1 MSASFTPAPGGQKG
15 RRIRW
20 FRDVKRRGAGPGP
33 EESGAARRRPAPG
46 KRGDGV
52 ALARPTAGCH
62 PPTPPAPCGDAAL
75 PTPAAEQPSGRIN
88 KTAFKLFKRRK
99 SGGTMPSIF
108 GVRSKGGEGKG
119 AGKAA
124 GMVRSR
130 THDGLA
136 DAVLESGKKEEPGGG
151 GGGGGD
157 PQSAEPQGRAGG
169 GPGLS
174 PGSAVAK
181 SHSFFSLLRKNG
193 RAESGKAEGA
203 EQRAG
208 GRQKKG
214 LKGIFSSMRWHKKD
228 KNGKEERGE
237 TSEIQAGLIMP
248 GSLTASLE
256 CIKEETPKPLCET
269 PSGAGDVG
277 PEAPREKGSGEARA
291 SAPEPQAGGGETR
304 DSAVPPGEDPA
315 AGRRPEEPSR
325 EPPEPGAGGEVG
337 TAKDAAITGDV
348 PIPTIPPV
356 EPHCDSGQE
365 TAAAPDPSSV
375 DPPSEQSIDRICLMF
390 ADVTSLKSF
399 DSLTGCGDI
408 IADHE
413 EDVGS
418 GSGGCAKSAPGAG
431 KLGASKKHPTM
442 VAYQGG
448 GEEMASP
455 DQVDDTYLQEFWDM
469 LSQTEETQAEAGGG
483 GGGAK
488 KPEGLKEN
496 RGTEGAQNRVAVKRG
511 GLHQIPIHLNHKEE
525 QKSREKDQHEG
536 VPNSDEGYWDSTTP
550 GPEED
555 GSTSIQKE
563 TIPRDSYSGDAL
575 YDLYT
580 EPDETPPA
588 APADEGVTC
597 VPRSKPVS
605 PITTTCSLKTP
616 SSTLRD
622 SKIPISIKHLSSH
635 PASHGAD
642 SSNSHHVA
650 HHHLAKSEMHRTK
663 IPVSKVLVRRVS
675 NRGLAGTTVKAAT
688 YQDSAK
694 K

>member
-1 MSASFTPAPGGQKG
+1 
-15 RRIRW
+15 
-20 FRDVKRRGAGPGP
+20 
-33 EESGAARRRPAPG
+33 
-46 KRGDGV
+46 
-52 ALARPTAGCH
+52 
-62 PPTPPAPCGDAAL
+62 
-75 PTPAAEQPSGRIN
+75 
-88 KTAFKLFKRRK
+88 
-99 SGGTMPSIF
+99 
-108 GVRSKGGEGKG
+108 
-119 AGKAA
+119 
-124 GMVRSR
+124 
-130 THDGLA
+130 
-136 DAVLESGKKEEPGGG
+136 
-151 GGGGGD
+151 GGGD
-157 PQSAEPQGRAGG
+157 PQSKEAQGRAGG
-169 GPGLS
+169 GLGLS

-193 RAESGKAEGA
+193 RPEGGKAEGA
-203 EQRAG
+203 EPRAG

-237 TSEIQAGLIMP
+237 SSENQAGLIMP

-256 CIKEETPKPLCET
+256 CIKEETPKPLCDA
-269 PSGAGDVG
+269 PSGAADAGL
-277 PEAPREKGSGEARA
+277 EAPPEKRSGEAR
-291 SAPEPQAGGGETR
+291 EPRAGGGEPR
-304 DSAVPPGEDPA
+304 DGGASPGEAPA
-315 AGRRPEEPSR
+315 AAAAGPPEELSR
-325 EPPEPGAGGEVG
+325 EPPDPGAGEVG
-337 TAKDAAITGDV
+337 TAKDAAI
-348 PIPTIPPV
+348 
-356 EPHCDSGQE
+356 
-365 TAAAPDPSSV
+365 
-375 DPPSEQSIDRICLMF
+375 
-390 ADVTSLKSF
+390 
-399 DSLTGCGDI
+399 TGCGDI

-413 EDVGS
+413 EDVGG
-418 GSGGCAKSAPGAG
+418 GSGGCQKSTPGAG

-455 DQVDDTYLQEFWDM
+455 DQVDDTCLQEFWDM
-469 LSQTEETQAEAGGG
+469 LSQTEETQTEGGG
-483 GGGAK
+483 GGGGTK

-496 RGTEGAQNRVAVKRG
+496 RGTEGPQNRVAVKRG

-525 QKSREKDQHEG
+525 QKGREKEQHEG

-575 YDLYT
+575 YDLYA
-580 EPDETPPA
+580 EPDENPPA
-588 APADEGVTC
+588 GPTDEEVTC

-616 SSTLRD
+616 SSTLKD

-642 SSNSHHVA
+642 ASNSHHVA
-650 HHHLAKSEMHRTK
+650 HHHHLTKSEMHRTK

-675 NRGLAGTTVKAAT
+675 NRGLAGTTVKAAA

>member
-1 MSASFTPAPGGQKG
+1 MDSHCDCAEP
-15 RRIRW
+15 
-20 FRDVKRRGAGPGP
+20 
-33 EESGAARRRPAPG
+33 
-46 KRGDGV
+46 
-52 ALARPTAGCH
+52 
-62 PPTPPAPCGDAAL
+62 
-75 PTPAAEQPSGRIN
+75 PAAEQPSGRIN

-119 AGKAA
+119 ASKA

-136 DAVLESGKKEEPGGG
+136 DAVLESSKKEEPGGG
-151 GGGGGD
+151 D
-157 PQSAEPQGRAGG
+157 PQSKEAQGRPAGSLG
-169 GPGLS
+169 VS
-174 PGSAVAK
+174 PGSSVAK

-193 RAESGKAEGA
+193 RAENGRAESA

-237 TSEIQAGLIMP
+237 ASEIQAGLIMP

-256 CIKEETPKPLCET
+256 CIKEETPKPLSET
-269 PSGAGDVG
+269 PSSAGDSAG
-277 PEAPREKGSGEARA
+277 LEPPREKRGGEALA
-291 SAPEPQAGGGETR
+291 SPGEPEAGGGEPR
-304 DSAVPPGEDPA
+304 ASSPPPREDPAA
-315 AGRRPEEPSR
+315 AGRRPEELCR
-325 EPPEPGAGGEVG
+325 QRPEPGAGEVG
-337 TAKDAAITGDV
+337 TAKDAAI
-348 PIPTIPPV
+348 
-356 EPHCDSGQE
+356 
-365 TAAAPDPSSV
+365 
-375 DPPSEQSIDRICLMF
+375 
-390 ADVTSLKSF
+390 
-399 DSLTGCGDI
+399 TGCGDI

-413 EDVGS
+413 EDVGG
-418 GSGGCAKSAPGAG
+418 GSGGCEKSTPGAG

-469 LSQTEETQAEAGGG
+469 LSQTEETQTEGGG
-483 GGGAK
+483 GGGGTK

-496 RGTEGAQNRVAVKRG
+496 RGTEGAQNKVVLKRG

-525 QKSREKDQHEG
+525 QKSREKEQHEG
-536 VPNSDEGYWDSTTP
+536 IPNSDEGYWDSTTP

-555 GSTSIQKE
+555 SSTSIQKE

-575 YDLYT
+575 YDLYA
-580 EPDETPPA
+580 EPDENPPGG
-588 APADEGVTC
+588 PADEEVTC
-597 VPRSKPVS
+597 VPRAKLVS
-605 PITTTCSLKTP
+605 PITTTCSLRTP
-616 SSTLRD
+616 SSSVKD

-635 PASHGAD
+635 AASHGAD
-642 SSNSHHVA
+642 ASNSHHIA

-675 NRGLAGTTVKAAT
+675 NRGLAGTTVKAAA

>member
-1 MSASFTPAPGGQKG
+1 MDSQCDCAEP
-15 RRIRW
+15 
-20 FRDVKRRGAGPGP
+20 
-33 EESGAARRRPAPG
+33 
-46 KRGDGV
+46 
-52 ALARPTAGCH
+52 
-62 PPTPPAPCGDAAL
+62 
-75 PTPAAEQPSGRIN
+75 PAAEQPSGRIN

-119 AGKAA
+119 AAKT

-136 DAVLESGKKEEPGGG
+136 DAVLESSKKEEPGGC
-151 GGGGGD
+151 D
-157 PQSAEPQGRAGG
+157 PQSREPQSRPGGSLGVSAG
-169 GPGLS
+169 S
-174 PGSAVAK
+174 SVAK

-193 RAESGKAEGA
+193 RPENGKAESA

-214 LKGIFSSMRWHKKD
+214 LKGIFSSMRWHRKD

-237 TSEIQAGLIMP
+237 TSEIQSGLIMP

-256 CIKEETPKPLCET
+256 CIKEETPKPLSET
-269 PSGAGDVG
+269 PGSAGDA
-277 PEAPREKGSGEARA
+277 ELDTPREKRSEEALA
-291 SAPEPQAGGGETR
+291 AAQEEAGAVGGEPR
-304 DSAVPPGEDPA
+304 DNSPPAREDPAA
-315 AGRRPEEPSR
+315 AGRRPEELCHERPD
-325 EPPEPGAGGEVG
+325 PGAGEVG
-337 TAKDAAITGDV
+337 TAKDAAI
-348 PIPTIPPV
+348 
-356 EPHCDSGQE
+356 
-365 TAAAPDPSSV
+365 
-375 DPPSEQSIDRICLMF
+375 
-390 ADVTSLKSF
+390 
-399 DSLTGCGDI
+399 TGCGDI

-418 GSGGCAKSAPGAG
+418 GSGGCEKSTPGAG

-455 DQVDDTYLQEFWDM
+455 DQVDDTCLQEFWDM
-469 LSQTEETQAEAGGG
+469 LSQTEETPTGGG
-483 GGGAK
+483 GGTK
-488 KPEGLKEN
+488 KPEGLKES
-496 RGTEGAQNRVAVKRG
+496 RGAEGAQSRAVGKRG
-511 GLHQIPIHLNHKEE
+511 GLHQIPVHLNHKEE
-525 QKSREKDQHEG
+525 QKGREKDQHEG

-555 GSTSIQKE
+555 SSTSIQKE
-563 TIPRDSYSGDAL
+563 AIPRDSYSGDAL
-575 YDLYT
+575 YDLYA
-580 EPDETPPA
+580 EPDENPPA
-588 APADEGVTC
+588 APTVAEVTC

-605 PITTTCSLKTP
+605 PITTTLKTP
-616 SSTLRD
+616 SSTVKD

-635 PASHGAD
+635 SASHGAD
-642 SSNSHHVA
+642 ASNSHHVA

-688 YQDSAK
+688 YHDSAK

>member
-1 MSASFTPAPGGQKG
+1 MDSHCDCAEP
-15 RRIRW
+15 
-20 FRDVKRRGAGPGP
+20 
-33 EESGAARRRPAPG
+33 
-46 KRGDGV
+46 
-52 ALARPTAGCH
+52 
-62 PPTPPAPCGDAAL
+62 
-75 PTPAAEQPSGRIN
+75 PAAEQPSGRIN

-119 AGKAA
+119 ASKA

-136 DAVLESGKKEEPGGG
+136 DAVLESSKKEEPGGG
-151 GGGGGD
+151 D
-157 PQSAEPQGRAGG
+157 PQSKEAQGRPAGSLG
-169 GPGLS
+169 VS
-174 PGSAVAK
+174 AGSSVAK

-193 RAESGKAEGA
+193 RAENGRAEGA
-203 EQRAG
+203 EPRAG

-237 TSEIQAGLIMP
+237 ASEIQAGLIMP

-256 CIKEETPKPLCET
+256 CIKEETPKPLSET
-269 PSGAGDVG
+269 PGSAGDGAGLE
-277 PEAPREKGSGEARA
+277 PPREKRGGDALASPGE
-291 SAPEPQAGGGETR
+291 PEAGGGEPR
-304 DSAVPPGEDPA
+304 ASSPPPREDPAA
-315 AGRRPEEPSR
+315 AGRRPEELCR
-325 EPPEPGAGGEVG
+325 QRPEPGAGEVG
-337 TAKDAAITGDV
+337 TAKDAAI
-348 PIPTIPPV
+348 
-356 EPHCDSGQE
+356 
-365 TAAAPDPSSV
+365 
-375 DPPSEQSIDRICLMF
+375 
-390 ADVTSLKSF
+390 
-399 DSLTGCGDI
+399 TGCGDI

-413 EDVGS
+413 EDVGG
-418 GSGGCAKSAPGAG
+418 GSGGCEKSTPGAG

-469 LSQTEETQAEAGGG
+469 LSQTEETQTEGGG
-483 GGGAK
+483 GGGGTK

-496 RGTEGAQNRVAVKRG
+496 RGTEGAQNKVVVKRG

-525 QKSREKDQHEG
+525 QKGREKEQHEG
-536 VPNSDEGYWDSTTP
+536 IPNSDEGYWDSTTP

-555 GSTSIQKE
+555 SSTSIQKE

-575 YDLYT
+575 YDLYA
-580 EPDETPPA
+580 EPDENPPA
-588 APADEGVTC
+588 GPAGEEVTC
-597 VPRSKPVS
+597 VPRAKPVS
-605 PITTTCSLKTP
+605 PITTTCSLRTP
-616 SSTLRD
+616 SGSVKD

-642 SSNSHHVA
+642 ASNSHHIA

-675 NRGLAGTTVKAAT
+675 NRGLAGTTVKAAA

>member
-1 MSASFTPAPGGQKG
+1 
-15 RRIRW
+15 
-20 FRDVKRRGAGPGP
+20 
-33 EESGAARRRPAPG
+33 
-46 KRGDGV
+46 
-52 ALARPTAGCH
+52 
-62 PPTPPAPCGDAAL
+62 
-75 PTPAAEQPSGRIN
+75 
-88 KTAFKLFKRRK
+88 
-99 SGGTMPSIF
+99 
-108 GVRSKGGEGKG
+108 
-119 AGKAA
+119 
-124 GMVRSR
+124 
-130 THDGLA
+130 
-136 DAVLESGKKEEPGGG
+136 
-151 GGGGGD
+151 D
-157 PQSAEPQGRAGG
+157 PQSKEPQSRAAGG
-169 GPGLS
+169 LGLS

-193 RAESGKAEGA
+193 RPENGKAESA

-237 TSEIQAGLIMP
+237 TSEIQSGLIMP

-256 CIKEETPKPLCET
+256 CIKEETPKPLSET

-277 PEAPREKGSGEARA
+277 LEARRERGSGEAQA
-291 SAPEPQAGGGETR
+291 AAQEPEAGGGEPR
-304 DSAVPPGEDPA
+304 DRSVPPGEDPA
-315 AGRRPEEPSR
+315 VAGRQPEELSR
-325 EPPEPGAGGEVG
+325 ERPDPGAGEVG
-337 TAKDAAITGDV
+337 TAKDAAI
-348 PIPTIPPV
+348 
-356 EPHCDSGQE
+356 
-365 TAAAPDPSSV
+365 
-375 DPPSEQSIDRICLMF
+375 
-390 ADVTSLKSF
+390 
-399 DSLTGCGDI
+399 TGCGDI

-418 GSGGCAKSAPGAG
+418 GSGGCGKNTPGAS

-469 LSQTEETQAEAGGG
+469 LSQTEETQTEAGGG
-483 GGGAK
+483 GGGTK
-488 KPEGLKEN
+488 KPEGAKEN
-496 RGTEGAQNRVAVKRG
+496 RGTEGAQNRVMVKRG
-511 GLHQIPIHLNHKEE
+511 GLHQIPIHVNHKEE

-588 APADEGVTC
+588 ASTDEGVTC

-616 SSTLRD
+616 SSTLKD

-642 SSNSHHVA
+642 TSNSHHVA

>member
-1 MSASFTPAPGGQKG
+1 MDSHCDCAEP
-15 RRIRW
+15 
-20 FRDVKRRGAGPGP
+20 
-33 EESGAARRRPAPG
+33 
-46 KRGDGV
+46 
-52 ALARPTAGCH
+52 
-62 PPTPPAPCGDAAL
+62 
-75 PTPAAEQPSGRIN
+75 PAAEQPSGKIN

-108 GVRSKGGEGKG
+108 GVRGKTGEGKG
-119 AGKAA
+119 ASKP

-136 DAVLESGKKEEPGGG
+136 DAVLESGRKEEPVGSGGG
-151 GGGGGD
+151 GSGPASGEAQGRPAGSLGPSGGG
-157 PQSAEPQGRAGG
+157 S
-169 GPGLS
+169 
-174 PGSAVAK
+174 VAK
-181 SHSFFSLLRKNG
+181 SHSFFSLLRKN
-193 RAESGKAEGA
+193 GKAEGA

-237 TSEIQAGLIMP
+237 TSEIPPGLIMP

-256 CIKEETPKPLCET
+256 CIKEETPKPLSET
-269 PSGAGDVG
+269 PNGAGEMGTEPAPEKRDGEVQASAQEPEVG
-277 PEAPREKGSGEARA
+277 VGERRDSSRPPSGEDLA
-291 SAPEPQAGGGETR
+291 
-304 DSAVPPGEDPA
+304 A
-315 AGRRPEEPSR
+315 AGRRPEELSR
-325 EPPEPGAGGEVG
+325 QPPDPGAGEVG
-337 TAKDAAITGDV
+337 TAKDAAI
-348 PIPTIPPV
+348 
-356 EPHCDSGQE
+356 
-365 TAAAPDPSSV
+365 
-375 DPPSEQSIDRICLMF
+375 
-390 ADVTSLKSF
+390 
-399 DSLTGCGDI
+399 TGCGDI

-413 EDVGS
+413 EDVGA
-418 GSGGCAKSAPGAG
+418 GSGGCGKSTTGAG

-469 LSQTEETQAEAGGG
+469 LSQTEETQTEGGG
-483 GGGAK
+483 GGGGTK

-496 RGTEGAQNRVAVKRG
+496 RGTEGAQNRVVVKRG

-525 QKSREKDQHEG
+525 QKGREKGQHEG

-575 YDLYT
+575 YDLYA
-580 EPDETPPA
+580 EPDENPPA
-588 APADEGVTC
+588 RPTDEEVTC

-616 SSTLRD
+616 SSALKD

-642 SSNSHHVA
+642 AGNSHHVA

-675 NRGLAGTTVKAAT
+675 NRGLAGTTVKAAV

>member
-1 MSASFTPAPGGQKG
+1 MPVVEYIELG
-15 RRIRW
+15 
-20 FRDVKRRGAGPGP
+20 
-33 EESGAARRRPAPG
+33 
-46 KRGDGV
+46 
-52 ALARPTAGCH
+52 
-62 PPTPPAPCGDAAL
+62 
-75 PTPAAEQPSGRIN
+75 SGR
-88 KTAFKLFKRRK
+88 AEPVGLLA
-99 SGGTMPSIF
+99 
-108 GVRSKGGEGKG
+108 GGE
-119 AGKAA
+119 A
-124 GMVRSR
+124 SC
-130 THDGLA
+130 
-136 DAVLESGKKEEPGGG
+136 
-151 GGGGGD
+151 
-157 PQSAEPQGRAGG
+157 AEYRP
-169 GPGLS
+169 
-174 PGSAVAK
+174 
-181 SHSFFSLLRKNG
+181 
-193 RAESGKAEGA
+193 ESGKAEGA

-237 TSEIQAGLIMP
+237 TSEIQPGLIMP

-256 CIKEETPKPLCET
+256 CIKEETPKPLSET
-269 PSGAGDVG
+269 P
-277 PEAPREKGSGEARA
+277 
-291 SAPEPQAGGGETR
+291 T
-304 DSAVPPGEDPA
+304 
-315 AGRRPEEPSR
+315 
-325 EPPEPGAGGEVG
+325 GGEVG
-337 TAKDAAITGDV
+337 TAKDAAITGDI
-348 PIPTIPPV
+348 PITTIPPV

-413 EDVGS
+413 EDGGG
-418 GSGGCAKSAPGAG
+418 GSGGCEKSTPGAG

-442 VAYQGG
+442 LAYQGG

-469 LSQTEETQAEAGGG
+469 LSQTEEAQTEGGG
-483 GGGAK
+483 GGGGTK
-488 KPEGLKEN
+488 KLEGLKEN
-496 RGTEGAQNRVAVKRG
+496 RGTEGAQNKVAVKRG

-525 QKSREKDQHEG
+525 QKGREKEQHEG

-550 GPEED
+550 GPEEE
-555 GSTSIQKE
+555 GSASIQKE

-575 YDLYT
+575 YDLYA
-580 EPDETPPA
+580 EPDEPPPA
-588 APADEGVTC
+588 GPTEEEVTC
-597 VPRSKPVS
+597 MPRSKPVS

-616 SSTLRD
+616 SSTVKD

-642 SSNSHHVA
+642 TSNSHHVA

-663 IPVSKVLVRRVS
+663 IPVSKVLVRRIS
-675 NRGLAGTTVKAAT
+675 NRGLAGTTVKAT
-688 YQDSAK
+688 MYQDSAK

>member
-1 MSASFTPAPGGQKG
+1 MDSHCDCAEP
-15 RRIRW
+15 
-20 FRDVKRRGAGPGP
+20 
-33 EESGAARRRPAPG
+33 
-46 KRGDGV
+46 
-52 ALARPTAGCH
+52 
-62 PPTPPAPCGDAAL
+62 
-75 PTPAAEQPSGRIN
+75 PAAEQPSGRIN

-119 AGKAA
+119 AGKA

-136 DAVLESGKKEEPGGG
+136 DAVLESSKKEEPGGG
-151 GGGGGD
+151 D
-157 PQSAEPQGRAGG
+157 PQSKEAQGRPAGSLG
-169 GPGLS
+169 VS
-174 PGSAVAK
+174 PGSSVAK

-193 RAESGKAEGA
+193 RPENGKAESA
-203 EQRAG
+203 DQRAG

-237 TSEIQAGLIMP
+237 TSEIPPGLIMP

-256 CIKEETPKPLCET
+256 CIKEEAPKPLSET
-269 PSGAGDVG
+269 PGGAGETG
-277 PEAPREKGSGEARA
+277 LEAPREKRSGEAHGPA
-291 SAPEPQAGGGETR
+291 EEPAAGGGESRGTGP
-304 DSAVPPGEDPA
+304 PPGEDPA
-315 AGRRPEEPSR
+315 AAGRRPEELCR
-325 EPPEPGAGGEVG
+325 QPPDPGAGEVG
-337 TAKDAAITGDV
+337 TAKEAAI
-348 PIPTIPPV
+348 
-356 EPHCDSGQE
+356 
-365 TAAAPDPSSV
+365 
-375 DPPSEQSIDRICLMF
+375 
-390 ADVTSLKSF
+390 
-399 DSLTGCGDI
+399 TGCGDI

-413 EDVGS
+413 EDVGG
-418 GSGGCAKSAPGAG
+418 GSGGCEKSTPGAG
-431 KLGASKKHPTM
+431 KLGASKKHPT
-442 VAYQGG
+442 VLAYQGG

-469 LSQTEETQAEAGGG
+469 LSQTEETRTEGGG
-483 GGGAK
+483 GGGGGTK
-488 KPEGLKEN
+488 KLEGLKEN
-496 RGTEGAQNRVAVKRG
+496 RGTEGAQNRAAVKRG

-525 QKSREKDQHEG
+525 QKAREKEQHEG

-580 EPDETPPA
+580 EPDENPPA
-588 APADEGVTC
+588 GPTDEEVTC
-597 VPRSKPVS
+597 LPRSKPMS

-616 SSTLRD
+616 SSTVKD

-635 PASHGAD
+635 PASHGTDA
-642 SSNSHHVA
+642 SNSHHIA

-663 IPVSKVLVRRVS
+663 IPVSKVLVRRIS
-675 NRGLAGTTVKAAT
+675 NRGLAGTTLKAAM

>member
-1 MSASFTPAPGGQKG
+1 MDSHCDCAEP
-15 RRIRW
+15 
-20 FRDVKRRGAGPGP
+20 
-33 EESGAARRRPAPG
+33 
-46 KRGDGV
+46 
-52 ALARPTAGCH
+52 
-62 PPTPPAPCGDAAL
+62 
-75 PTPAAEQPSGRIN
+75 PAAEQQPSGKIN

-99 SGGTMPSIF
+99 AGGTMPSIF

-119 AGKAA
+119 ASKA

-136 DAVLESGKKEEPGGG
+136 DAVLEGSKKEDQ
-151 GGGGGD
+151 GGGD
-157 PQSAEPQGRAGG
+157 PQGKDAQSRAAGG
-169 GPGLS
+169 LGVS
-174 PGSAVAK
+174 PGSSVAK

-193 RAESGKAEGA
+193 RTENGKAENA
-203 EQRAG
+203 DQRAG

-237 TSEIQAGLIMP
+237 ASEIQSGLIMP

-256 CIKEETPKPLCET
+256 CIKEETPKPLSET
-269 PSGAGDVG
+269 PNSTGDVG
-277 PEAPREKGSGEARA
+277 LESLHEKHTLAE
-291 SAPEPQAGGGETR
+291 EPQVGGGESR
-304 DSAVPPGEDPA
+304 DSKTPPGEDPA
-315 AGRRPEEPSR
+315 AAGRRPEELCR
-325 EPPEPGAGGEVG
+325 ERPDLGTGEVG
-337 TAKDAAITGDV
+337 TAKDAAITG
-348 PIPTIPPV
+348 
-356 EPHCDSGQE
+356 
-365 TAAAPDPSSV
+365 
-375 DPPSEQSIDRICLMF
+375 
-390 ADVTSLKSF
+390 
-399 DSLTGCGDI
+399 CGDI
-408 IADHE
+408 IADQE
-413 EDVGS
+413 EDVGG
-418 GSGGCAKSAPGAG
+418 GSGGCEKSTPGVS

-455 DQVDDTYLQEFWDM
+455 EQVDDTYLQEFWDM
-469 LSQTEETQAEAGGG
+469 LSQTEETQTGGG
-483 GGGAK
+483 GGGTK
-488 KPEGLKEN
+488 TPEGLKEN
-496 RGTEGAQNRVAVKRG
+496 RGTEGAHNRVAAKRG
-511 GLHQIPIHLNHKEE
+511 GLNQIPIHLNHKEE
-525 QKSREKDQHEG
+525 QKGREKEQHEG

-555 GSTSIQKE
+555 STTSIQKE

-575 YDLYT
+575 YDLYA
-580 EPDETPPA
+580 EPDENPPGK
-588 APADEGVTC
+588 PPDEGVTC

-616 SSTLRD
+616 SSTVKD
-622 SKIPISIKHLSSH
+622 SKIPISIKHLASH
-635 PASHGAD
+635 PASHGTD
-642 SSNSHHVA
+642 TSNSHHVA

>member
-1 MSASFTPAPGGQKG
+1 MDSQCDCAEP
-15 RRIRW
+15 
-20 FRDVKRRGAGPGP
+20 
-33 EESGAARRRPAPG
+33 
-46 KRGDGV
+46 
-52 ALARPTAGCH
+52 L
-62 PPTPPAPCGDAAL
+62 
-75 PTPAAEQPSGRIN
+75 AAEQPSGRIN

-119 AGKAA
+119 AGKA

-136 DAVLESGKKEEPGGG
+136 DAVLESSKKEEPGGG
-151 GGGGGD
+151 D
-157 PQSAEPQGRAGG
+157 PQNREPQSRPGGSLGVSAG
-169 GPGLS
+169 S
-174 PGSAVAK
+174 SVAK

-193 RAESGKAEGA
+193 RPENSKAESA

-214 LKGIFSSMRWHKKD
+214 LKGIFSSMRWHRKD
-228 KNGKEERGE
+228 KNGKDERGE
-237 TSEIQAGLIMP
+237 TSEIQSGLIMP

-256 CIKEETPKPLCET
+256 CIKEETPKPLSET
-269 PSGAGDVG
+269 PSSAGDAG
-277 PEAPREKGSGEARA
+277 LDAPREKRSGEALA
-291 SAPEPQAGGGETR
+291 AAQEEAGAGGGEPR
-304 DSAVPPGEDPA
+304 DSSPPAREDPAA
-315 AGRRPEEPSR
+315 AGRRPEELCHERPD
-325 EPPEPGAGGEVG
+325 PGAGEVG
-337 TAKDAAITGDV
+337 TAKDAAITGDI
-348 PIPTIPPV
+348 PITTIPPV
-356 EPHCDSGQE
+356 APHCDSGQE

-418 GSGGCAKSAPGAG
+418 GSGSCEKSTPGAG

-442 VAYQGG
+442 VTYQGG

-455 DQVDDTYLQEFWDM
+455 DQVDDTCLQEFWDM
-469 LSQTEETQAEAGGG
+469 LSQTEETPTGGG
-483 GGGAK
+483 GGTK
-488 KPEGLKEN
+488 KPEGLKES
-496 RGTEGAQNRVAVKRG
+496 RGAEGAQSRAVGKRG

-525 QKSREKDQHEG
+525 QKGREKEPHEG

-555 GSTSIQKE
+555 SSTSIQKE

-575 YDLYT
+575 YDLYA
-580 EPDETPPA
+580 EPDENPPA
-588 APADEGVTC
+588 APTVEEVTC

-605 PITTTCSLKTP
+605 PITTTLKTP
-616 SSTLRD
+616 SGTVKD

-635 PASHGAD
+635 SASHGAD
-642 SSNSHHVA
+642 TSNSHHVA

-688 YQDSAK
+688 YHDSAK

>member
-1 MSASFTPAPGGQKG
+1 MDSHCDCAEP
-15 RRIRW
+15 
-20 FRDVKRRGAGPGP
+20 
-33 EESGAARRRPAPG
+33 
-46 KRGDGV
+46 
-52 ALARPTAGCH
+52 
-62 PPTPPAPCGDAAL
+62 
-75 PTPAAEQPSGRIN
+75 PAAEQPSGRIN

-119 AGKAA
+119 ASKA

-136 DAVLESGKKEEPGGG
+136 DAVLESSKKEEPGGG
-151 GGGGGD
+151 D
-157 PQSAEPQGRAGG
+157 PQSKEAQGRPAGSLG
-169 GPGLS
+169 VS
-174 PGSAVAK
+174 PGSSVAK

-193 RAESGKAEGA
+193 RAESGRAESA

-237 TSEIQAGLIMP
+237 ASEIQAGLIMP

-256 CIKEETPKPLCET
+256 CIKEETPKPLSET
-269 PSGAGDVG
+269 PGSAGDSAG
-277 PEAPREKGSGEARA
+277 LEPPREKRGGEALA
-291 SAPEPQAGGGETR
+291 SPGEPEAGGGEPR
-304 DSAVPPGEDPA
+304 ASSPPPREDPAA
-315 AGRRPEEPSR
+315 AGRRPEELCR
-325 EPPEPGAGGEVG
+325 QRPEPGVGEVG
-337 TAKDAAITGDV
+337 TAKDAAI
-348 PIPTIPPV
+348 
-356 EPHCDSGQE
+356 
-365 TAAAPDPSSV
+365 
-375 DPPSEQSIDRICLMF
+375 
-390 ADVTSLKSF
+390 
-399 DSLTGCGDI
+399 TGCGDI

-413 EDVGS
+413 EDVGG
-418 GSGGCAKSAPGAG
+418 GSGGCEKSTPGAG

-469 LSQTEETQAEAGGG
+469 LSQTEETQTEGGG
-483 GGGAK
+483 GGGGTK

-496 RGTEGAQNRVAVKRG
+496 RGTEGAQNKVVVKRG

-525 QKSREKDQHEG
+525 QKGREKEQHEG
-536 VPNSDEGYWDSTTP
+536 IPNSDEGYWDSTTP

-555 GSTSIQKE
+555 SSTSIQKE

-575 YDLYT
+575 YDLYA
-580 EPDETPPA
+580 EPDENPPA
-588 APADEGVTC
+588 GPAGEEVTC
-597 VPRSKPVS
+597 VPRAKPVS
-605 PITTTCSLKTP
+605 PITTTCSLRTP
-616 SSTLRD
+616 SSSVKD

-642 SSNSHHVA
+642 ASNSHHIA

-675 NRGLAGTTVKAAT
+675 NRGLAGTTVKAAV

>member
-1 MSASFTPAPGGQKG
+1 MDSHCDCAEP
-15 RRIRW
+15 
-20 FRDVKRRGAGPGP
+20 
-33 EESGAARRRPAPG
+33 
-46 KRGDGV
+46 
-52 ALARPTAGCH
+52 
-62 PPTPPAPCGDAAL
+62 
-75 PTPAAEQPSGRIN
+75 PAAEQPSGRIN

-119 AGKAA
+119 ASKA

-136 DAVLESGKKEEPGGG
+136 DAVLESSKKEEPGGG
-151 GGGGGD
+151 GGGE
-157 PQSAEPQGRAGG
+157 PQSKEAQGRPAGSLG
-169 GPGLS
+169 VS
-174 PGSAVAK
+174 PGSSVAK

-193 RAESGKAEGA
+193 RPENGKAESA
-203 EQRAG
+203 DQRAG

-228 KNGKEERGE
+228 KYGKEERGE
-237 TSEIQAGLIMP
+237 TSEIRSGLIMP

-256 CIKEETPKPLCET
+256 CIKEETPKPLSET
-269 PSGAGDVG
+269 PNGAGDVG
-277 PEAPREKGSGEARA
+277 LEAPREKRGGEAHA
-291 SAPEPQAGGGETR
+291 SAEEPEAGGGEPR
-304 DSAVPPGEDPA
+304 DSGPPPGEDPTA
-315 AGRRPEEPSR
+315 AAAAAAAAAPAPAPAAASAGRRPEELCR
-325 EPPEPGAGGEVG
+325 EQPDPGAGEVG
-337 TAKDAAITGDV
+337 TAKDAAI
-348 PIPTIPPV
+348 
-356 EPHCDSGQE
+356 
-365 TAAAPDPSSV
+365 
-375 DPPSEQSIDRICLMF
+375 
-390 ADVTSLKSF
+390 
-399 DSLTGCGDI
+399 TGCGDI

-418 GSGGCAKSAPGAG
+418 GSGGCEKSTPGAG

-469 LSQTEETQAEAGGG
+469 LSQTEETQTEGGG
-483 GGGAK
+483 GGGGGTK

-496 RGTEGAQNRVAVKRG
+496 RGIEGHQNRVAVKRG
-511 GLHQIPIHLNHKEE
+511 GLHQIPVHLNHKEE
-525 QKSREKDQHEG
+525 QKGREKEQHEG

-580 EPDETPPA
+580 EPDENPPA
-588 APADEGVTC
+588 GPAGEEVTC

-616 SSTLRD
+616 SSTVKD

-642 SSNSHHVA
+642 ASNSHHVA

>member
-1 MSASFTPAPGGQKG
+1 MDS
-15 RRIRW
+15 
-20 FRDVKRRGAGPGP
+20 
-33 EESGAARRRPAPG
+33 
-46 KRGDGV
+46 
-52 ALARPTAGCH
+52 
-62 PPTPPAPCGDAAL
+62 PCDCAE
-75 PTPAAEQPSGRIN
+75 PPAAEQPAGRIN
-88 KTAFKLFKRRK
+88 KTAFKLFRRRK
-99 SGGTMPSIF
+99 AGGTMPSIF
-108 GVRSKGGEGKG
+108 GVRGRGGEGKG
-119 AGKAA
+119 AGGKA

-136 DAVLESGKKEEPGGG
+136 EAVLESGRKEEPSGG
-151 GGGGGD
+151 
-157 PQSAEPQGRAGG
+157 EPQGREAQERPAGSLG
-169 GPGLS
+169 APAA
-174 PGSAVAK
+174 SAVGK

-193 RAESGKAEGA
+193 RQAEGA
-203 EQRAG
+203 EPRAG

-237 TSEIQAGLIMP
+237 SSDVPSGLIMP

-256 CIKEETPKPLCET
+256 CIKEEAPRAV
-269 PSGAGDVG
+269 SGSAGGAGDAG
-277 PEAPREKGSGEARA
+277 PEPRERRSGDAPAAPEEPREPRA
-291 SAPEPQAGGGETR
+291 SSPPGREEPPAALRPPEEIGHRPPEPQ
-304 DSAVPPGEDPA
+304 PA
-315 AGRRPEEPSR
+315 AGE
-325 EPPEPGAGGEVG
+325 AGR
-337 TAKDAAITGDV
+337 AKDAAITGDI
-348 PIPTIPPV
+348 PITTTPPV

-413 EDVGS
+413 EDVGG
-418 GSGGCAKSAPGAG
+418 GSGVCEKSTPGPS
-431 KLGASKKHPTM
+431 KLGATKKHPTM

-455 DQVDDTYLQEFWDM
+455 EQVDDTCLQEFWDM
-469 LSQTEETQAEAGGG
+469 LSQTDEAQAQGGG
-483 GGGAK
+483 SAAGTK
-488 KPEGLKEN
+488 KPEGLKET
-496 RGTEGAQNRVAVKRG
+496 RGTEGAQNRVMVKRG
-511 GLHQIPIHLNHKEE
+511 GLHQIAIHPNHKEE
-525 QKSREKDQHEG
+525 QKSREKEQHEG

-555 GSTSIQKE
+555 SSTSIQKE
-563 TIPRDSYSGDAL
+563 TLPRDSYSGDAL
-575 YDLYT
+575 YDLYA
-580 EPDETPPA
+580 EPDENPPA
-588 APADEGVTC
+588 GPTNEEVPS

-605 PITTTCSLKTP
+605 PITTVSTLKTP
-616 SSTLRD
+616 SGTAKD

-642 SSNSHHVA
+642 ASNSHHVA
-650 HHHLAKSEMHRTK
+650 HHHPAKSEMHRTK

-675 NRGLAGTTVKAAT
+675 NRGVAGTTVKTAT

>member
-1 MSASFTPAPGGQKG
+1 MDSHCDCAEP
-15 RRIRW
+15 
-20 FRDVKRRGAGPGP
+20 
-33 EESGAARRRPAPG
+33 
-46 KRGDGV
+46 
-52 ALARPTAGCH
+52 
-62 PPTPPAPCGDAAL
+62 
-75 PTPAAEQPSGRIN
+75 PAAEQPSGRIN

-119 AGKAA
+119 GSKP

-136 DAVLESGKKEEPGGG
+136 DAVLESSKKEES
-151 GGGGGD
+151 GGGD
-157 PQSAEPQGRAGG
+157 PQSKEAQGRPAGSLG
-169 GPGLS
+169 VS
-174 PGSAVAK
+174 AGSSVAK

-193 RAESGKAEGA
+193 RPENGRAESAD
-203 EQRAG
+203 QRAG

-214 LKGIFSSMRWHKKD
+214 LKGIFSSMRWHRKD

-237 TSEIQAGLIMP
+237 TSEIPSGLIMP

-256 CIKEETPKPLCET
+256 CIKEETPKPLSEA
-269 PSGAGDVG
+269 PSSAADVG
-277 PEAPREKGSGEARA
+277 LELPREKRSGEAH
-291 SAPEPQAGGGETR
+291 SAAQEPEAGGGKAQNG
-304 DSAVPPGEDPA
+304 SPPPGEDLA
-315 AGRRPEEPSR
+315 VAGRRPEELRS
-325 EPPEPGAGGEVG
+325 EPPDPGAGEVG
-337 TAKDAAITGDV
+337 TAKDAAI
-348 PIPTIPPV
+348 
-356 EPHCDSGQE
+356 
-365 TAAAPDPSSV
+365 
-375 DPPSEQSIDRICLMF
+375 
-390 ADVTSLKSF
+390 
-399 DSLTGCGDI
+399 TGCGDI

-413 EDVGS
+413 EDVGGGS
-418 GSGGCAKSAPGAG
+418 GSCEKSTPGAS
-431 KLGASKKHPTM
+431 KLGASKKRPTM

-469 LSQTEETQAEAGGG
+469 LSQTEETQTEGGG
-483 GGGAK
+483 GGEGSK

-496 RGTEGAQNRVAVKRG
+496 RGTEGAQNRVVVKRG
-511 GLHQIPIHLNHKEE
+511 GLRQIPIHLSHKEE
-525 QKSREKDQHEG
+525 QKGREKEQPEG
-536 VPNSDEGYWDSTTP
+536 LPNSDEGYWDSTTP

-575 YDLYT
+575 YDLYA
-580 EPDETPPA
+580 EPDENPPVG
-588 APADEGVTC
+588 PTEEEVTS

-605 PITTTCSLKTP
+605 PVTTTCSLKTP
-616 SSTLRD
+616 SSTVKD
-622 SKIPISIKHLSSH
+622 SKIPISIKHLPSH

-642 SSNSHHVA
+642 ASNSHHVA

>member
-1 MSASFTPAPGGQKG
+1 MDSQCDCAEP
-15 RRIRW
+15 
-20 FRDVKRRGAGPGP
+20 
-33 EESGAARRRPAPG
+33 
-46 KRGDGV
+46 
-52 ALARPTAGCH
+52 
-62 PPTPPAPCGDAAL
+62 
-75 PTPAAEQPSGRIN
+75 PAAEQPSGRIN

-119 AGKAA
+119 AGKP

-136 DAVLESGKKEEPGGG
+136 DAVLESSSKKEEPGGG
-151 GGGGGD
+151 D
-157 PQSAEPQGRAGG
+157 PQSREAQSRPGGSLGVSAG
-169 GPGLS
+169 S
-174 PGSAVAK
+174 SVAK

-193 RAESGKAEGA
+193 RPENGKAESA

-237 TSEIQAGLIMP
+237 TSEIQSGLIMP

-256 CIKEETPKPLCET
+256 CIKEETPKPLSET
-269 PSGAGDVG
+269 PGSAGDTG
-277 PEAPREKGSGEARA
+277 LDAPREKRSGEALAAAQEAAGAGSGEL
-291 SAPEPQAGGGETR
+291 R
-304 DSAVPPGEDPA
+304 DSSPPAREDPAA
-315 AGRRPEEPSR
+315 AGRRPEELCHERPD
-325 EPPEPGAGGEVG
+325 PGAGEVG
-337 TAKDAAITGDV
+337 TAKDAAITGDI
-348 PIPTIPPV
+348 PITTIPPV

-418 GSGGCAKSAPGAG
+418 GSGGCEKSIPGAG

-455 DQVDDTYLQEFWDM
+455 DQVDDTCLQEFWDM
-469 LSQTEETQAEAGGG
+469 LSQTEETPTG
-483 GGGAK
+483 GGGAGGTK
-488 KPEGLKEN
+488 KSEGLKEN
-496 RGTEGAQNRVAVKRG
+496 RGAEGAQNRAVGKRG

-525 QKSREKDQHEG
+525 QKGREKEQHEG

-555 GSTSIQKE
+555 SSTSIQKE

-575 YDLYT
+575 YDLCA
-580 EPDETPPA
+580 EPDENPPA
-588 APADEGVTC
+588 GPTDEEVTC

-605 PITTTCSLKTP
+605 PITTTLKTP
-616 SSTLRD
+616 SSTVKD

-635 PASHGAD
+635 SASHGAD
-642 SSNSHHVA
+642 ASNSHHVA

-688 YQDSAK
+688 YHDSAK

>member
-1 MSASFTPAPGGQKG
+1 MT
-15 RRIRW
+15 
-20 FRDVKRRGAGPGP
+20 
-33 EESGAARRRPAPG
+33 AAWR
-46 KRGDGV
+46 
-52 ALARPTAGCH
+52 RPTAVEESCLAPSGLPWRWEGGSGSGGGAVSEAQH
-62 PPTPPAPCGDAAL
+62 HHHRAPQPPPPGRWRRGGRGGDAVAAVMDSHCDCAE
-75 PTPAAEQPSGRIN
+75 PPAAEQQPSGKIN

-119 AGKAA
+119 ASKA

-136 DAVLESGKKEEPGGG
+136 DAVLESSKKEDQ
-151 GGGGGD
+151 GGGD
-157 PQSAEPQGRAGG
+157 PQGKDAQSRAAASLGV
-169 GPGLS
+169 S
-174 PGSAVAK
+174 PGSSVAK

-193 RAESGKAEGA
+193 RTENGKAENA
-203 EQRAG
+203 DQRAG

-237 TSEIQAGLIMP
+237 ASEIQSGLIMP

-256 CIKEETPKPLCET
+256 CIKEETPKPLSET
-269 PSGAGDVG
+269 PNSTGDVG
-277 PEAPREKGSGEARA
+277 LESLHEKHTSAEEPQVGAGEAR
-291 SAPEPQAGGGETR
+291 
-304 DSAVPPGEDPA
+304 DSKTPPGEDPA
-315 AGRRPEEPSR
+315 AAGRRPEELCR
-325 EPPEPGAGGEVG
+325 ERPDPGAGEVG
-337 TAKDAAITGDV
+337 TAKDAAITG
-348 PIPTIPPV
+348 
-356 EPHCDSGQE
+356 
-365 TAAAPDPSSV
+365 
-375 DPPSEQSIDRICLMF
+375 
-390 ADVTSLKSF
+390 
-399 DSLTGCGDI
+399 CGDI
-408 IADHE
+408 IADQE
-413 EDVGS
+413 EDVGG
-418 GSGGCAKSAPGAG
+418 GSGGCEKSTPGVS

-455 DQVDDTYLQEFWDM
+455 EQVDDTYLQEFWDM
-469 LSQTEETQAEAGGG
+469 LSQTEETQTGGG
-483 GGGAK
+483 GGGTK
-488 KPEGLKEN
+488 TPEGLKEN

-511 GLHQIPIHLNHKEE
+511 GLNQIPIHLNHKEE
-525 QKSREKDQHEG
+525 QKGREKEQHEG

-555 GSTSIQKE
+555 STMSIQKE
-563 TIPRDSYSGDAL
+563 TLPRDSYSGDAL
-575 YDLYT
+575 YDLYA
-580 EPDETPPA
+580 EPDENPPGK
-588 APADEGVTC
+588 PPDEGVTC

-616 SSTLRD
+616 SSTMKD
-622 SKIPISIKHLSSH
+622 SKIPISIKHLASH
-635 PASHGAD
+635 PASHGTD
-642 SSNSHHVA
+642 TSNSHHVA

-675 NRGLAGTTVKAAT
+675 NRGLAGTTVKAAM

>member
-1 MSASFTPAPGGQKG
+1 MDSHCDCAEP
-15 RRIRW
+15 
-20 FRDVKRRGAGPGP
+20 
-33 EESGAARRRPAPG
+33 
-46 KRGDGV
+46 
-52 ALARPTAGCH
+52 
-62 PPTPPAPCGDAAL
+62 
-75 PTPAAEQPSGRIN
+75 PAAEQPSGRIN

-119 AGKAA
+119 ASKA

-136 DAVLESGKKEEPGGG
+136 DAVLESSKKEEPGGG
-151 GGGGGD
+151 D
-157 PQSAEPQGRAGG
+157 PQSKEAQGRPAGSLG
-169 GPGLS
+169 VS
-174 PGSAVAK
+174 PGSSVAK

-193 RAESGKAEGA
+193 RPENGKAESA
-203 EQRAG
+203 DQRAG

-237 TSEIQAGLIMP
+237 TSEIQSGLIMP

-256 CIKEETPKPLCET
+256 CIKEETPKPLSET
-269 PSGAGDVG
+269 PKSAGDIG
-277 PEAPREKGSGEARA
+277 LEPPREKRGGEAHA
-291 SAPEPQAGGGETR
+291 SAEEPEAGGGESR
-304 DSAVPPGEDPA
+304 DSSPLPGEDPA
-315 AGRRPEEPSR
+315 TAGRRPEELCR
-325 EPPEPGAGGEVG
+325 ERQDPGAGEVG
-337 TAKDAAITGDV
+337 TAKDAAI
-348 PIPTIPPV
+348 
-356 EPHCDSGQE
+356 
-365 TAAAPDPSSV
+365 
-375 DPPSEQSIDRICLMF
+375 
-390 ADVTSLKSF
+390 
-399 DSLTGCGDI
+399 TGCGDI

-413 EDVGS
+413 EDVGG
-418 GSGGCAKSAPGAG
+418 GSGGCEKSAPGAG

-442 VAYQGG
+442 LAYQGG

-469 LSQTEETQAEAGGG
+469 LSQTEETQTEGGG
-483 GGGAK
+483 GGGGTK
-488 KPEGLKEN
+488 RPEGLKEN

-511 GLHQIPIHLNHKEE
+511 GLHQIPIHLSHKEE
-525 QKSREKDQHEG
+525 QKGREKEQHEG

-580 EPDETPPA
+580 EPDENPPA
-588 APADEGVTC
+588 GPTDEEVTC

-616 SSTLRD
+616 SSTMKD

-635 PASHGAD
+635 PASLHGAD
-642 SSNSHHVA
+642 ASNSHHVA

-663 IPVSKVLVRRVS
+663 IPVSKVLVRRIS
-675 NRGLAGTTVKAAT
+675 NRGLAGTAVKTAM

>member
-1 MSASFTPAPGGQKG
+1 MRK
-15 RRIRW
+15 
-20 FRDVKRRGAGPGP
+20 
-33 EESGAARRRPAPG
+33 E
-46 KRGDGV
+46 
-52 ALARPTAGCH
+52 L
-62 PPTPPAPCGDAAL
+62 
-75 PTPAAEQPSGRIN
+75 RIN

-119 AGKAA
+119 ASKA

-136 DAVLESGKKEEPGGG
+136 DAVLESSKKEEPGGG
-151 GGGGGD
+151 D
-157 PQSAEPQGRAGG
+157 PQSKE
-169 GPGLS
+169 
-174 PGSAVAK
+174 
-181 SHSFFSLLRKNG
+181 
-193 RAESGKAEGA
+193 
-203 EQRAG
+203 
-208 GRQKKG
+208 KG
-214 LKGIFSSMRWHKKD
+214 LKGLFSSMRWHKKD

-237 TSEIQAGLIMP
+237 TSEIPSGLIMP

-256 CIKEETPKPLCET
+256 CIKEETPKPLSET
-269 PSGAGDVG
+269 PTSAGDTG
-277 PEAPREKGSGEARA
+277 LEPPGEKRSGEAQVSAEEPEAGAGELQDSSPPPREA
-291 SAPEPQAGGGETR
+291 SA
-304 DSAVPPGEDPA
+304 A
-315 AGRRPEEPSR
+315 AGRQPEELGHQQPDPS
-325 EPPEPGAGGEVG
+325 AGEVG
-337 TAKDAAITGDV
+337 TAKDAAI
-348 PIPTIPPV
+348 
-356 EPHCDSGQE
+356 
-365 TAAAPDPSSV
+365 
-375 DPPSEQSIDRICLMF
+375 
-390 ADVTSLKSF
+390 
-399 DSLTGCGDI
+399 TGCGDI

-413 EDVGS
+413 EDVGG
-418 GSGGCAKSAPGAG
+418 GSGGCEKSTPGPS
-431 KLGASKKHPTM
+431 KLGPSKKQPTM

-469 LSQTEETQAEAGGG
+469 LSQTEETQAEGGG
-483 GGGAK
+483 GGGGGVK

-496 RGTEGAQNRVAVKRG
+496 RGTEGAQNRVAAKRG
-511 GLHQIPIHLNHKEE
+511 GLRQIPVHLSHKEE
-525 QKSREKDQHEG
+525 QKGREKEQHEG

-580 EPDETPPA
+580 EPDENPPA
-588 APADEGVTC
+588 GPTDEEVTC

-616 SSTLRD
+616 SSTMKD

-635 PASHGAD
+635 PASHGTDA
-642 SSNSHHVA
+642 SNSHHVA

-675 NRGLAGTTVKAAT
+675 NRGLAGTTVKAAM
-688 YQDSAK
+688 YHDSAK

>member
-1 MSASFTPAPGGQKG
+1 MDSHCDCAEP
-15 RRIRW
+15 
-20 FRDVKRRGAGPGP
+20 
-33 EESGAARRRPAPG
+33 
-46 KRGDGV
+46 
-52 ALARPTAGCH
+52 
-62 PPTPPAPCGDAAL
+62 
-75 PTPAAEQPSGRIN
+75 PAAEQPSGRIN

-119 AGKAA
+119 ASKA

-136 DAVLESGKKEEPGGG
+136 DAVLESSKKEEPGGG
-151 GGGGGD
+151 GGGGGGE
-157 PQSAEPQGRAGG
+157 PQSKEAQGRPAGSLG
-169 GPGLS
+169 VS
-174 PGSAVAK
+174 AGSSVAK

-193 RAESGKAEGA
+193 RPENGKAESA
-203 EQRAG
+203 DQRAG

-228 KNGKEERGE
+228 KYGKEERGE
-237 TSEIQAGLIMP
+237 TSEIRSGLIMP

-256 CIKEETPKPLCET
+256 CIKEETPKPLSET
-269 PSGAGDVG
+269 PNGAGDAG
-277 PEAPREKGSGEARA
+277 LEAPREKRGGEAHA
-291 SAPEPQAGGGETR
+291 MAEEPEAGRGEPR
-304 DSAVPPGEDPA
+304 DSGPPPGEDPTPA
-315 AGRRPEEPSR
+315 AAAAAAAAPAASASAGRRPEELCR
-325 EPPEPGAGGEVG
+325 ERPDPGAREVG
-337 TAKDAAITGDV
+337 TAKDAAITGDI
-348 PIPTIPPV
+348 PITTIPLV

-418 GSGGCAKSAPGAG
+418 GSGGCEKSTPGAG

-469 LSQTEETQAEAGGG
+469 LSQTEETQTEGGG
-483 GGGAK
+483 GGGGGTK

-496 RGTEGAQNRVAVKRG
+496 RGIEGPQNRVAVKRG
-511 GLHQIPIHLNHKEE
+511 GLHQIPVHLNHKEE
-525 QKSREKDQHEG
+525 QKGREKEQHEG

-580 EPDETPPA
+580 EPDENPPA
-588 APADEGVTC
+588 GPAGEEVTC

-616 SSTLRD
+616 SSTVKD

-642 SSNSHHVA
+642 ASNSHHVA

>member
-1 MSASFTPAPGGQKG
+1 MT
-15 RRIRW
+15 
-20 FRDVKRRGAGPGP
+20 
-33 EESGAARRRPAPG
+33 AAWR
-46 KRGDGV
+46 
-52 ALARPTAGCH
+52 RPTAVEESCLAPSGLPWRWEGGSGSGGGAVSEAQH
-62 PPTPPAPCGDAAL
+62 HHHRAPQPPPPGRWRRGGRGGDAVAAVMDSHCDCAE
-75 PTPAAEQPSGRIN
+75 PPAAEQQPSGKIN

-119 AGKAA
+119 ASKA

-136 DAVLESGKKEEPGGG
+136 DAVLESSKKEDQ
-151 GGGGGD
+151 GGGD
-157 PQSAEPQGRAGG
+157 PQGKDAQSRAAASLGV
-169 GPGLS
+169 S
-174 PGSAVAK
+174 PGSSVAK

-193 RAESGKAEGA
+193 RTENGKAENA
-203 EQRAG
+203 DQRAG

-237 TSEIQAGLIMP
+237 ASEIQSGLIMP

-256 CIKEETPKPLCET
+256 CIKEETPKPLSET
-269 PSGAGDVG
+269 PNSTGDVG
-277 PEAPREKGSGEARA
+277 LESLHEKHTSAEEPQVGAGEAR
-291 SAPEPQAGGGETR
+291 
-304 DSAVPPGEDPA
+304 DSKTPPGEDPA
-315 AGRRPEEPSR
+315 AAGRRPEELCR
-325 EPPEPGAGGEVG
+325 ERPDPGAGEVG
-337 TAKDAAITGDV
+337 TAKDAAITGDI
-348 PIPTIPPV
+348 PITTIPPV

-365 TAAAPDPSSV
+365 PAAAPDPSSI

-408 IADHE
+408 IADQE
-413 EDVGS
+413 EDVGG
-418 GSGGCAKSAPGAG
+418 GSGGCEKSTPGVS

-455 DQVDDTYLQEFWDM
+455 EQVDDTYLQEFWDM
-469 LSQTEETQAEAGGG
+469 LSQTEETQTGGG
-483 GGGAK
+483 GGGTK
-488 KPEGLKEN
+488 TPEGLKEN

-511 GLHQIPIHLNHKEE
+511 GLNQIPIHLNHKEE
-525 QKSREKDQHEG
+525 QKGREKEQHEG

-555 GSTSIQKE
+555 STMSIQKE
-563 TIPRDSYSGDAL
+563 TLPRDSYSGDAL
-575 YDLYT
+575 YDLYA
-580 EPDETPPA
+580 EPDENPPGK
-588 APADEGVTC
+588 PPDEGVTC

-605 PITTTCSLKTP
+605 PITTTCSLRTP
-616 SSTLRD
+616 SSTMKD
-622 SKIPISIKHLSSH
+622 SKIPISIKHLASH
-635 PASHGAD
+635 PASHGTD
-642 SSNSHHVA
+642 TSNSHHVA

-675 NRGLAGTTVKAAT
+675 NRGLAGTTVKAAM

>member
-1 MSASFTPAPGGQKG
+1 MDSHCDCAEP
-15 RRIRW
+15 
-20 FRDVKRRGAGPGP
+20 
-33 EESGAARRRPAPG
+33 
-46 KRGDGV
+46 
-52 ALARPTAGCH
+52 
-62 PPTPPAPCGDAAL
+62 
-75 PTPAAEQPSGRIN
+75 PAAEQPSGRIN

-119 AGKAA
+119 AGKA

-151 GGGGGD
+151 GGGGD
-157 PQSAEPQGRAGG
+157 PQSKEPQGPAGG
-169 GPGLS
+169 GLGLS

-193 RAESGKAEGA
+193 RPENGKAEGA

-237 TSEIQAGLIMP
+237 TSEIPSGLIMP

-256 CIKEETPKPLCET
+256 CIKEETPKPLSET
-269 PSGAGDVG
+269 PSSAADVRL
-277 PEAPREKGSGEARA
+277 EAPREKRGGEARA
-291 SAPEPQAGGGETR
+291 SAEEPEAGGGELR
-304 DSAVPPGEDPA
+304 DSSVPPGEDPA
-315 AGRRPEEPSR
+315 AAGRQPEELSR
-325 EPPEPGAGGEVG
+325 EQPDPGAGEVG
-337 TAKDAAITGDV
+337 TAKDAAI
-348 PIPTIPPV
+348 
-356 EPHCDSGQE
+356 
-365 TAAAPDPSSV
+365 
-375 DPPSEQSIDRICLMF
+375 
-390 ADVTSLKSF
+390 
-399 DSLTGCGDI
+399 TGCGDI

-413 EDVGS
+413 EDVGG
-418 GSGGCAKSAPGAG
+418 GSGGCGKSIPGAS

-455 DQVDDTYLQEFWDM
+455 DQVDDTCLQEFWDM
-469 LSQTEETQAEAGGG
+469 LSQTEETQTEGGG
-483 GGGAK
+483 GGGGGTK

-496 RGTEGAQNRVAVKRG
+496 QGTEGAQNRVAVKRG

-525 QKSREKDQHEG
+525 QKGREKEQHEG
-536 VPNSDEGYWDSTTP
+536 IPNSDEGYWDSTTP

-575 YDLYT
+575 YDLYA

-588 APADEGVTC
+588 APTDEEVTC

-616 SSTLRD
+616 SSTLKD

-635 PASHGAD
+635 TASHAAD
-642 SSNSHHVA
+642 TSNSHHVA

>member
-1 MSASFTPAPGGQKG
+1 MDSQCDCAEP
-15 RRIRW
+15 
-20 FRDVKRRGAGPGP
+20 
-33 EESGAARRRPAPG
+33 
-46 KRGDGV
+46 
-52 ALARPTAGCH
+52 
-62 PPTPPAPCGDAAL
+62 
-75 PTPAAEQPSGRIN
+75 PAAEQPSGKIN

-119 AGKAA
+119 ASKA

-136 DAVLESGKKEEPGGG
+136 DAVLESSRKEEPGGG
-151 GGGGGD
+151 D
-157 PQSAEPQGRAGG
+157 PQSGEAQGPAAG
-169 GPGLS
+169 GPGGP
-174 PGSAVAK
+174 PGGGSVAK

-193 RAESGKAEGA
+193 RPESGRAEGA
-203 EQRAG
+203 DPRAG

-237 TSEIQAGLIMP
+237 ASELQSGLIMP

-256 CIKEETPKPLCET
+256 CIKEETPKPLSEPPT
-269 PSGAGDVG
+269 GAGDAELE
-277 PEAPREKGSGEARA
+277 PPREKRGSSGAQE
-291 SAPEPQAGGGETR
+291 PEAGGGEPGDISPPPR
-304 DSAVPPGEDPA
+304 EDSAT
-315 AGRRPEEPSR
+315 AGRRPEELSR
-325 EPPEPGAGGEVG
+325 EGPEPGAGEVG
-337 TAKDAAITGDV
+337 TAKDAAITG
-348 PIPTIPPV
+348 
-356 EPHCDSGQE
+356 
-365 TAAAPDPSSV
+365 
-375 DPPSEQSIDRICLMF
+375 
-390 ADVTSLKSF
+390 
-399 DSLTGCGDI
+399 CGDI

-413 EDVGS
+413 EVVGG
-418 GSGGCAKSAPGAG
+418 GSGGCEKSTPGAS
-431 KLGASKKHPTM
+431 KPGASKKHPTM

-455 DQVDDTYLQEFWDM
+455 DQVDDTCLQEFWDM
-469 LSQTEETQAEAGGG
+469 LSQTEETQTEAGGG
-483 GGGAK
+483 GGGTK
-488 KPEGLKEN
+488 KPEELKEN
-496 RGTEGAQNRVAVKRG
+496 RGIEGAQNRVVVKRG

-525 QKSREKDQHEG
+525 QKGREKEQHEG

-575 YDLYT
+575 YDLYA
-580 EPDETPPA
+580 EPDENQPVGPT
-588 APADEGVTC
+588 DEEVTS

-605 PITTTCSLKTP
+605 PITTTSSLKTP
-616 SSTLRD
+616 SSTVKD

-635 PASHGAD
+635 PASHAAD
-642 SSNSHHVA
+642 ASNSHHVA

>member
-1 MSASFTPAPGGQKG
+1 MDSHCDCAEP
-15 RRIRW
+15 
-20 FRDVKRRGAGPGP
+20 
-33 EESGAARRRPAPG
+33 
-46 KRGDGV
+46 
-52 ALARPTAGCH
+52 
-62 PPTPPAPCGDAAL
+62 
-75 PTPAAEQPSGRIN
+75 PAAEQPSGRIN

-119 AGKAA
+119 ASKA

-136 DAVLESGKKEEPGGG
+136 DAVLESGKKEEPV
-151 GGGGGD
+151 GGD
-157 PQSAEPQGRAGG
+157 PQSKEAQGRPAGSLG
-169 GPGLS
+169 VS
-174 PGSAVAK
+174 PGSSVAK

-193 RAESGKAEGA
+193 RPENGKAESA

-237 TSEIQAGLIMP
+237 TSELQSGLIMP

-256 CIKEETPKPLCET
+256 CIKEETPKPLSET
-269 PSGAGDVG
+269 ANSAGDVG
-277 PEAPREKGSGEARA
+277 LDPPREKRGGEAHA
-291 SAPEPQAGGGETR
+291 AAEEPEAGGGEPR
-304 DSAVPPGEDPA
+304 DSSTPPGEDPA
-315 AGRRPEEPSR
+315 AAGRRPEEQELCR
-325 EPPEPGAGGEVG
+325 EPPDPGAGEVG
-337 TAKDAAITGDV
+337 TAKDAAI
-348 PIPTIPPV
+348 
-356 EPHCDSGQE
+356 
-365 TAAAPDPSSV
+365 
-375 DPPSEQSIDRICLMF
+375 
-390 ADVTSLKSF
+390 
-399 DSLTGCGDI
+399 TGCGDI

-413 EDVGS
+413 EDVGGGS
-418 GSGGCAKSAPGAG
+418 GSCEKSTPVAS

-455 DQVDDTYLQEFWDM
+455 DQVDDTCLQEFWDM
-469 LSQTEETQAEAGGG
+469 LSQTEETQTEGGG
-483 GGGAK
+483 GGGGGGEGTK

-496 RGTEGAQNRVAVKRG
+496 RGTEGAQNRVVVKRG

-525 QKSREKDQHEG
+525 QKGREKEQHEG

-575 YDLYT
+575 YDLYA
-580 EPDETPPA
+580 EPDENPPA
-588 APADEGVTC
+588 GPTDEEVTS

-616 SSTLRD
+616 SSTVKD

-642 SSNSHHVA
+642 ASNSHHVA

-688 YQDSAK
+688 YQDGAK